1 MKIIYMGTP
10 DFAVKP
16 LEKLIQSRHEIGYV
30 VTQPDAVRDRGKK
43 LKAPPVKELAL
54 SEGIEVLQP
63 GKIKEGD
70 FIDRLKKYNPD
81 LIVVVA
87 YGKILPKEVL
97 DIPKF
102 GCINI
107 HGSLLP
113 RWRGAAP
120 IQRAIMSGDE
130 ETGVTIMYLAEGMD
144 TGDMIDKAYTTTAGK
159 TSGQMHD
166 ELSFLGADLLMK
178 CLDDIENG
186 KVEATVQDDSLVT
199 YAKMLTKEEG
209 NLDFSKDSYI
219 LECEIRGL
227 SPWPGAYTYFDDKLI
242 KICGATIVEDSK
254 IIEKLNE
261 NVDGTITVYD
271 KRLFIKTA
279 DGALELI
286 EIQIPGKKRMLV
298 KDFMVGNSKFF
309 EKQ

>member
-1 MKIIYMGTP
+1 MRIIYMGTP

-63 GKIKEGD
+63 GKIREGD

-242 KICGATIVEDSK
+242 KIWAATIVEDSK

-309 EKQ
+309 EK

>member
-63 GKIKEGD
+63 GKIREGD

-242 KICGATIVEDSK
+242 KIWAATIVEDSK